1 MTIAPASKGLQFE
14 LVEAPA
20 GGVAIVRLVGTL
32 DVSSQQTAERF
43 LADLVTAGHTRLALD
58 CAELSFV
65 SSAGLRALIGTV
77 KLVKP
82 RSGGLAIC
90 APQPPI
96 RQLVELSGLKSL
108 LCLSDTVAAGRVA
121 LGG

>member
-1 MTIAPASKGLQFE
+1 MTIASASKWLKFE

-20 GGVAIVRLVGTL
+20 TGVASVRLAGAL

-43 LADLVTAGHTRLALD
+43 LADLVTAGHTHLALD
-58 CAELSFV
+58 CAELAFV
-65 SSAGLRALIGTV
+65 SSDEQQGLIGTV

-82 RSGGLAIC
+82 RSSGLPIC
-90 APQPPI
+90 APQPLI
-96 RQLVELSGLKSL
+96 RQLVELSGLEPL
-108 LCLSDTVAAGRVA
+108 LCLNDTVAAGRVA